1 MTTALLPD
9 ELVATQEDA
18 HDNNDF
24 IPEDA
29 NESEVCDNFTQACL
43 APSLRF
49 VSVRL
54 RSCVTCVVLF
64 NTAALLATAYGAQ
77 RDEQRRTMVHA
88 PAR

>member
-1 MTTALLPD
+1 M
-9 ELVATQEDA
+9 ATQEDA
-18 HDNNDF
+18 HDNNDL

-64 NTAALLATAYGAQ
+64 KTAALLATAYGAQ
-77 RDEQRRTMVHA
+77 RDDQRRTMVHA